1 MPKRPGVL
9 SEGSERPPPGSV
21 GPVRRVGRK
30 VASVTLQA
38 ADALVLQLTQAV
50 REEVKA
56 QEEMRADCDPVAS
69 RNYRRAKRK
78 RQLCENRVLTALL
91 TEYTA

>member
-9 SEGSERPPPGSV
+9 SEAPEGPQPGSV
-21 GPVRRVGRK
+21 GPVRRLGRK

-38 ADALVLQLTQAV
+38 ADSLVLQLTQAV

-56 QEEMRADCDPVAS
+56 QAEMRADCDPVVS

-78 RQLCENRVLTALL
+78 RELCENRVVTALL
-91 TEYTA
+91 TEYKE